1 MDYTDRTRGLSDD
14 VEAAK
19 AFISRSQP
27 HTVKEIDY
35 HVTELEA
42 ATPVTEAELAV
53 AISFQAIALAFLAA
67 LLAIP
72 EAPLVVKVAVG
83 VVAVFSMGGG
93 AAFAVRALSG
103 AYTRRALLHELH
115 VLRRDVAPEPRPW
128 WKRLLS

>member
-1 MDYTDRTRGLSDD
+1 MDRTRGLSDD

-19 AFISRSQP
+19 AFISRGQP
-27 HTVKEIDY
+27 HTAQEIDF

-53 AISFQAIALAFLAA
+53 GISFQAIALAFLAA
-67 LLAIP
+67 FLAIP
-72 EAPLVVKVAVG
+72 EAPPVGRVATG
-83 VVAVFSMGGG
+83 VVALLLMGGG
-93 AAFAVRALSG
+93 AAIAVRALSG

-115 VLRRDVAPEPRPW
+115 VLRRTIAPEPRPW